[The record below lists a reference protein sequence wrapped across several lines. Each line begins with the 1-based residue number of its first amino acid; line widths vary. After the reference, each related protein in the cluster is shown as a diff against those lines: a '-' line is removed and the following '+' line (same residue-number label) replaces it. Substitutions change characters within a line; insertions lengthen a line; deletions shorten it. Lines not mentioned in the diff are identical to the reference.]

1 MKKDNMNPSQKMK
14 ESANDKGQMQMSHH
28 DQMHAGKMTDMSMD
42 HEHMHQQTD
51 MASMQMSHHDMG
63 HMAMDHSGMDMHMD
77 HGNMDHGGGHMMH
90 MGNLKQKFWV
100 SLIVMIPVL
109 LLAQFMGMNIHLGA
123 IELPIVFPGS
133 DWVVLVL
140 SSFLFF
146 YGGWPFLT
154 GAKAELQQ
162 RQPAMMTLIAMGI
175 TVAYGY
181 SLYAFLMNNFIAPNG
196 MVMDF
201 FWELATLIVIML
213 LGHWIEMNAVMAA
226 GNAVEKLAA
235 LLPNQAHV
243 VHGDHVM
250 DMPLSEVQVGAR
262 LRVLAGEQMPADG
275 QVVSGNSSVNESL
288 VTGEAKAIRKAEGD
302 QVIGGSVNGD
312 GVIEIKVTGTGESG
326 YLSQVMKLVQSAQ
339 ANKSKAEGMADKVAG
354 WLFYAALAVGL
365 LAFFLWLPSGAAV
378 AFERMVT
385 VFIIACPHALGLAIP
400 LVIARSTSI
409 GATNGLLIRNRQAL
423 ETAKRAQ
430 FILMDKTG
438 TLTEGKFTVAK
449 TIAFTGHDQTQVLS
463 VMAALENHSE
473 HPLATGIKAAAKQQ
487 ALNLPDAKNVQ
498 VLKGIGLEG
507 EIDGQ
512 RYTIVNAR
520 YLKDHHL
527 AYDEAQADQLAGAGN
542 SLAFLIQDDQV
553 LGMVAEGDQLKPSSK
568 SFVAA
573 LKQQGITPVM
583 LTGDN
588 HETAKK
594 VADQLGITDFQAELK
609 PEDKVAQ
616 VEAYQKRGVVMMV
629 GDGVNDAPSLAQ
641 ADIGVAIGAGT
652 DVAIDT
658 ADVVLVHSDPADIL
672 NFLSLAKATNRKMV
686 QNLWWGAGYNI
697 LAIPL
702 AAGILAPVGFIL
714 SPAVGAAIMSL
725 STIVVAL
732 NAMTLHLKR
741 A

>member
-14 ESANDKGQMQMSHH
+14 ESANDKGQMQMSDH

-109 LLAQFMGMNIHLGA
+109 LLAQFMGMNIHLGV

-378 AFERMVT
+378 AF
-385 VFIIACPHALGLAIP
+385 
-400 LVIARSTSI
+400 
-409 GATNGLLIRNRQAL
+409 
-423 ETAKRAQ
+423 
-430 FILMDKTG
+430 DKN
-438 TLTEGKFTVAK
+438 KSRDYFR
-449 TIAFTGHDQTQVLS
+449 
-463 VMAALENHSE
+463 
-473 HPLATGIKAAAKQQ
+473 
-487 ALNLPDAKNVQ
+487 
-498 VLKGIGLEG
+498 
-507 EIDGQ
+507 EIE
-512 RYTIVNAR
+512 IVN
-520 YLKDHHL
+520 
-527 AYDEAQADQLAGAGN
+527 
-542 SLAFLIQDDQV
+542 
-553 LGMVAEGDQLKPSSK
+553 
-568 SFVAA
+568 
-573 LKQQGITPVM
+573 
-583 LTGDN
+583 
-588 HETAKK
+588 
-594 VADQLGITDFQAELK
+594 
-609 PEDKVAQ
+609 
-616 VEAYQKRGVVMMV
+616 
-629 GDGVNDAPSLAQ
+629 
-641 ADIGVAIGAGT
+641 
-652 DVAIDT
+652 
-658 ADVVLVHSDPADIL
+658 
-672 NFLSLAKATNRKMV
+672 
-686 QNLWWGAGYNI
+686 
-697 LAIPL
+697 
-702 AAGILAPVGFIL
+702 
-714 SPAVGAAIMSL
+714 
-725 STIVVAL
+725 
-732 NAMTLHLKR
+732 
-741 A
+741 

>member
-326 YLSQVMKLVQSAQ
+326 YLSQVMKLVR
-339 ANKSKAEGMADKVAG
+339 KPIKVKPKVWQIKWPAG
-354 WLFYAALAVGL
+354 F
-365 LAFFLWLPSGAAV
+365 S
-378 AFERMVT
+378 T
-385 VFIIACPHALGLAIP
+385 PHW
-400 LVIARSTSI
+400 
-409 GATNGLLIRNRQAL
+409 
-423 ETAKRAQ
+423 
-430 FILMDKTG
+430 
-438 TLTEGKFTVAK
+438 
-449 TIAFTGHDQTQVLS
+449 
-463 VMAALENHSE
+463 
-473 HPLATGIKAAAKQQ
+473 
-487 ALNLPDAKNVQ
+487 
-498 VLKGIGLEG
+498 
-507 EIDGQ
+507 
-512 RYTIVNAR
+512 
-520 YLKDHHL
+520 
-527 AYDEAQADQLAGAGN
+527 
-542 SLAFLIQDDQV
+542 
-553 LGMVAEGDQLKPSSK
+553 
-568 SFVAA
+568 
-573 LKQQGITPVM
+573 
-583 LTGDN
+583 
-588 HETAKK
+588 
-594 VADQLGITDFQAELK
+594 QLGYLLSSCGCQAGRQWRLNEWS
-609 PEDKVAQ
+609 
-616 VEAYQKRGVVMMV
+616 
-629 GDGVNDAPSLAQ
+629 PSLSL
-641 ADIGVAIGAGT
+641 
-652 DVAIDT
+652 
-658 ADVVLVHSDPADIL
+658 LVP
-672 NFLSLAKATNRKMV
+672 M
-686 QNLWWGAGYNI
+686 
-697 LAIPL
+697 
-702 AAGILAPVGFIL
+702 
-714 SPAVGAAIMSL
+714 
-725 STIVVAL
+725 
-732 NAMTLHLKR
+732 HLD
-741 A
+741 

>member
-14 ESANDKGQMQMSHH
+14 ESANDKGQMQMSDH

-109 LLAQFMGMNIHLGA
+109 LLAQFMGMNIHLGV

-312 GVIEIKVTGTGESG
+312 GVIEI
-326 YLSQVMKLVQSAQ
+326 
-339 ANKSKAEGMADKVAG
+339 
-354 WLFYAALAVGL
+354 
-365 LAFFLWLPSGAAV
+365 
-378 AFERMVT
+378 
-385 VFIIACPHALGLAIP
+385 
-400 LVIARSTSI
+400 
-409 GATNGLLIRNRQAL
+409 
-423 ETAKRAQ
+423 
-430 FILMDKTG
+430 
-438 TLTEGKFTVAK
+438 
-449 TIAFTGHDQTQVLS
+449 
-463 VMAALENHSE
+463 
-473 HPLATGIKAAAKQQ
+473 
-487 ALNLPDAKNVQ
+487 
-498 VLKGIGLEG
+498 
-507 EIDGQ
+507 
-512 RYTIVNAR
+512 
-520 YLKDHHL
+520 
-527 AYDEAQADQLAGAGN
+527 
-542 SLAFLIQDDQV
+542 
-553 LGMVAEGDQLKPSSK
+553 
-568 SFVAA
+568 
-573 LKQQGITPVM
+573 
-583 LTGDN
+583 
-588 HETAKK
+588 
-594 VADQLGITDFQAELK
+594 
-609 PEDKVAQ
+609 
-616 VEAYQKRGVVMMV
+616 
-629 GDGVNDAPSLAQ
+629 
-641 ADIGVAIGAGT
+641 
-652 DVAIDT
+652 
-658 ADVVLVHSDPADIL
+658 
-672 NFLSLAKATNRKMV
+672 
-686 QNLWWGAGYNI
+686 
-697 LAIPL
+697 
-702 AAGILAPVGFIL
+702 
-714 SPAVGAAIMSL
+714 
-725 STIVVAL
+725 
-732 NAMTLHLKR
+732 
-741 A
+741 

>member
-14 ESANDKGQMQMSHH
+14 ESANDKGQMQMSDH

-109 LLAQFMGMNIHLGA
+109 LLAQFMGMNIHLGV

-339 ANKSKAEGMADKVAG
+339 ANKSKAEGMADKVAAG
-354 WLFYAALAVGL
+354 F
-365 LAFFLWLPSGAAV
+365 S
-378 AFERMVT
+378 T
-385 VFIIACPHALGLAIP
+385 PHW
-400 LVIARSTSI
+400 
-409 GATNGLLIRNRQAL
+409 
-423 ETAKRAQ
+423 
-430 FILMDKTG
+430 
-438 TLTEGKFTVAK
+438 
-449 TIAFTGHDQTQVLS
+449 
-463 VMAALENHSE
+463 
-473 HPLATGIKAAAKQQ
+473 
-487 ALNLPDAKNVQ
+487 
-498 VLKGIGLEG
+498 
-507 EIDGQ
+507 
-512 RYTIVNAR
+512 
-520 YLKDHHL
+520 
-527 AYDEAQADQLAGAGN
+527 
-542 SLAFLIQDDQV
+542 
-553 LGMVAEGDQLKPSSK
+553 
-568 SFVAA
+568 
-573 LKQQGITPVM
+573 
-583 LTGDN
+583 
-588 HETAKK
+588 
-594 VADQLGITDFQAELK
+594 QLGYLLSSCGCQAGRQWRLNEWS
-609 PEDKVAQ
+609 
-616 VEAYQKRGVVMMV
+616 
-629 GDGVNDAPSLAQ
+629 PSLSL
-641 ADIGVAIGAGT
+641 
-652 DVAIDT
+652 
-658 ADVVLVHSDPADIL
+658 LVPMHS
-672 NFLSLAKATNRKMV
+672 
-686 QNLWWGAGYNI
+686 G
-697 LAIPL
+697 
-702 AAGILAPVGFIL
+702 
-714 SPAVGAAIMSL
+714 
-725 STIVVAL
+725 
-732 NAMTLHLKR
+732 
-741 A
+741 